1 MPRAKRLS
9 VNDVITI
16 LENDMDFW
24 DANIYICPPNDPNC
38 SDSDSG
44 DEEFGTI
51 HNLSRCQ
58 LEADGE
64 ATLRTGP
71 YERERIGEPQ
81 ESELDQ
87 LATHTSNESR
97 HSTHNDSSVPPVD
110 LSVPATARLTRRLK
124 RGYETDTP
132 AESTSAG
139 LSKQS
144 TIKTVA
150 KSVPDIPEVAK
161 KRSKQPQVPKLVIP
175 SAIPTAEKL
184 VPDAVPEVPGMRI
197 RSNQPRVPKPARHW
211 VKKDII
217 VGTNMASSIR
227 NQHADSDLTPTVL
240 FEKFFGDDVIK
251 MLVERTNKYARI
263 EKNKPIF
270 ETSIGE
276 MRLFVA
282 ILFTSG
288 YAPLPRRRLYWESAD
303 DVKNAA
309 ISGAMTRNRFDEL
322 IMCLHVSDNE
332 HLAANDRMAKVRP
345 LFDALNLRFLAEFPR
360 SQNQLSI
367 DESMVP
373 YYGRHSAKQFIRGK
387 PIRFGFKVWSI
398 NTPLGYCIQLDPYQ
412 GAGVTDSQLGLGGS
426 VVAKLADCL
435 PPAAEKYT
443 LYFDNFFTGLN
454 LLHFLSGKNILATG
468 TVRANRVDKCP
479 LLPVDKMKKADR
491 GTYDYRLDS
500 TTGIIVTRW
509 NDNSVVTLAS
519 NCHGIAPLG
528 TAKRWSRTER
538 KFVDIS
544 QPYVI
549 DRYNRHMGGVD
560 RMDQNI
566 STYRISIRSKKWWWA
581 LFAYLLDVA
590 MQNAWILYR
599 HTAAATQRPL
609 DQLDFRRDICTVYYK
624 RYSGERASIGRPLG
638 RPKAIKGR
646 VPSDIR
652 TDGINHFLE
661 SSGTQRRC
669 GVCGLKTRRICRK
682 CDIGLHQECLAS
694 FHQ

>member
-1 MPRAKRLS
+1 MPRTKGLS
-9 VNDVITI
+9 VNDVLTI
-16 LENDMDFW
+16 LENDKDFW

-38 SDSDSG
+38 SDADSG
-44 DEEFGTI
+44 DEDLGTI

-71 YERERIGEPQ
+71 YERERIG
-81 ESELDQ
+81 SDLDQ
-87 LATHTSNESR
+87 LAIHTPSESR
-97 HSTHNDSSVPPVD
+97 HSTNDDPTVAPVG
-110 LSVPATARLTRRLK
+110 LSPPATARLTRRLK
-124 RGYETDTP
+124 RGHEADTP
-132 AESTSAG
+132 AELSTAG

-144 TIKTVA
+144 TTPTA
-150 KSVPDIPEVAK
+150 EKSVPGVPEVPK
-161 KRSKQPQVPKLVIP
+161 KRSKQPRVPKSVRQSTIP
-175 SAIPTAEKL
+175 AADKS
-184 VPDAVPEVPGMRI
+184 VPDVSEVPGR
-197 RSNQPRVPKPARHW
+197 RYNQPRVPRPVRHW
-211 VKKDII
+211 VKKDITA
-217 VGTNMASSIR
+217 GQNMASSIP
-227 NQHADSDLTPTVL
+227 NQHAESDVTPTAL
-240 FEKFFGDDVIK
+240 FEKFLGDDVIQ
-251 MLVERTNKYARI
+251 MLVEHTNKYARI

-288 YAPLPRRRLYWESAD
+288 YAPLPRRRLYWETAN
-303 DVKNAA
+303 DVNNAA

-322 IMCLHVSDNE
+322 MMCLHVADNE
-332 HLAANDRMAKVRP
+332 QLTPNDRMAKVRP

-426 VVAKLADCL
+426 VVAKLADFL
-435 PPAAEKYT
+435 PPATEKYT
-443 LYFDNFFTGLN
+443 LYFDNFFTGMN

-468 TVRANRVDKCP
+468 TVRANRVDNCP
-479 LLPVDKMKKADR
+479 LLSVDKMKKANR

-528 TAKRWSRTER
+528 TAKKWSRSDR

-544 QPYVI
+544 QPYVM
-549 DRYNRHMGGVD
+549 DCYNRHMGEVD

-566 STYRISIRSKKWWWA
+566 STYRISIRSKNGGG
-581 LFAYLLDVA
+581 LCLLTCW
-590 MQNAWILYR
+590 M
-599 HTAAATQRPL
+599 
-609 DQLDFRRDICTVYYK
+609 
-624 RYSGERASIGRPLG
+624 
-638 RPKAIKGR
+638 
-646 VPSDIR
+646 
-652 TDGINHFLE
+652 
-661 SSGTQRRC
+661 
-669 GVCGLKTRRICRK
+669 
-682 CDIGLHQECLAS
+682 
-694 FHQ
+694 